1 MLEISKREKKK
12 ILAKQTISEIAL
24 NLFFSKGLN
33 ETSIAEIMDKAGLGT
48 GTFYNYFESKE
59 DILKCALA
67 EKIDLATQ
75 VCENIQL
82 SELSS
87 TQKLIQILQVVGDTY
102 DENRQLVE
110 LYLKYYHS
118 HEGIS
123 KGPPHG
129 GEFIEIVSNII
140 LEGQNNSDF
149 RKDIPCEII
158 IEMFTGILKTTMNSD
173 SNFNFIDNINY
184 KYSILLE
191 GVVRRNE

>member
-12 ILAKQTISEIAL
+12 LLAEQTISEIAL
-24 NLFFSKGLN
+24 NLFLSKGLN
-33 ETSIAEIMDKAGLGT
+33 ETSVAEIMEKAGFAT

-59 DILKCALA
+59 DIIKCTLA
-67 EKIDLATQ
+67 EKINMASK

-82 SELSS
+82 SEASS

-102 DENRQLVE
+102 DKSRHLVE
-110 LYLKYYHS
+110 LYLRYYHNP
-118 HEGIS
+118 GTIS

-129 GEFIEIVSNII
+129 ERFIEVMSKII
-140 LEGQNNSDF
+140 LEGQNKNEF

-158 IEMFTGILKTTMNSD
+158 IEMFTGILKTTMSSD
-173 SNFNFIDNINY
+173 LKLTFIDNINY

-191 GVVRRNE
+191 GVIKRD